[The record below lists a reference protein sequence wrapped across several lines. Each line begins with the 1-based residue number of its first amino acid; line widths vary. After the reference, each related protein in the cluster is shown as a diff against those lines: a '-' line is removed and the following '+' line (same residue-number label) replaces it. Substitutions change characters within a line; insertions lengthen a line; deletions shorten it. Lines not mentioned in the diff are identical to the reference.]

1 MLQPIAVDHNSNLD
15 SLIEALADA
24 QSIAIGFTQK
34 NATAENATPGETG
47 EKSVAEYNFPSHAN
61 LIKKL
66 EKIFEI
72 DLRDELAFFS
82 ATGKTGEIFEVPVA
96 ADQFAADRILLIGL
110 GDESNLAIRQA
121 GAALGRKGRGKAVMI
136 AAVCVA
142 NHSQL
147 KSFAISVQLGAYIW
161 TQKTGAIQ
169 EIPLFLF
176 ATDKPDVIESASTI
190 ASAVC
195 QTRDLIHTP
204 SNVKTP
210 LWLADE
216 AVKIARDSGLEIK
229 VLSGKELAQ
238 FSGLRA
244 VGNSSPNPGPRFV
257 EVSYHPRG
265 RKKSAGILPHVVIVG
280 KGITYDTGGVSLKRP
295 WEIMAPMKSDMAG
308 AAAALGAISAL
319 PYFQPQVQVTVLMML
334 AENALSGTSQR
345 PSDVITQYGGKTV
358 EVLDTDAEGRLVL
371 ADGLAYAVANLK
383 PDYLIDI
390 ATLTGA
396 ATLGVGRQYAAMY
409 TRNEKVA
416 KSFAD
421 AGERSGDRVWHMP
434 LVDDYKAA
442 LESPIADLSHVT
454 SKKKFSAGSI
464 TAALFLEHFVA
475 DHTWIHFDIAGA
487 GRSESDSGE
496 NPKGGNGF
504 GVRLL
509 IEWLTSLS

>member
-1 MLQPIAVDHNSNLD
+1 MLQPIAVDPNATPEA
-15 SLIEALADA
+15 LIDALADA

-34 NATAENATPGETG
+34 IGAGEDKKV
-47 EKSVAEYNFPSHAN
+47 EFNFPAHAN

-82 ATGKTGEIFEVPVA
+82 ATGKAGEIFEIPVA
-96 ADQFAADRILLIGL
+96 ADRIAADRILLIGL
-110 GDESNLAIRQA
+110 GDETNLALRQA
-121 GAALGRKGRGKAVMI
+121 GAALGRKGRGKAVTI
-136 AAVCVA
+136 AALCVSDHA
-142 NHSQL
+142 AL

-161 TQKTGAIQ
+161 TQKTGPAQ

-176 ATDKPDVIESASTI
+176 ATDKPEVIEDALTI
-190 ASAVC
+190 ANAIS

-204 SNVKTP
+204 ANIKTP
-210 LWLADE
+210 LWVADE
-216 AVKIARDSGLEIK
+216 AVKIADETGLEIK
-229 VLSGKELAQ
+229 VLSGKDLAE
-238 FSGLRA
+238 FGGLRA
-244 VGNSSPNPGPRFV
+244 VGNSSPKPGPRFV

-308 AAAALGAISAL
+308 AAAALGAISTL

-371 ADGLAYAVANLK
+371 ADGLAYAVKNLA

-396 ATLGVGRQYAAMY
+396 ATLGVGRQYGAMY
-409 TRNEKVA
+409 TRNDKVA
-416 KSFAD
+416 KSFAE

-434 LVDDYKAA
+434 LVDDYKEA

-454 SKKKFSAGSI
+454 SKKKFSAGSV

-475 DHTWIHFDIAGA
+475 DHTWVHFDIAGV

-496 NPKGGNGF
+496 NPKGG
-504 GVRLL
+504 
-509 IEWLTSLS
+509 T

>member
-238 FSGLRA
+238 FGGLRA

-265 RKKSAGILPHVVIVG
+265 RKKSAGTLPHVVIVG

-454 SKKKFSAGSI
+454 SKKKFSAGSV

>member
-1 MLQPIAVDHNSNLD
+1 MLQPIAVDPNATPEALTD
-15 SLIEALADA
+15 ALADA

-34 NATAENATPGETG
+34 IGAGEDKKV
-47 EKSVAEYNFPSHAN
+47 EFNFPAHAN

-66 EKIFEI
+66 EKTFEI

-82 ATGKTGEIFEVPVA
+82 ATGKAGEIFEIPVA
-96 ADQFAADRILLIGL
+96 ADRIAADRILLIGL
-110 GDESNLAIRQA
+110 GDETNLALRQA
-121 GAALGRKGRGKAVMI
+121 GAALGRKGRGKAVTI
-136 AAVCVA
+136 AALCVS
-142 NHSQL
+142 NHTAL

-161 TQKTGAIQ
+161 TQKTGPAQ

-176 ATDKPDVIESASTI
+176 ATDKPEVIEDASVI
-190 ASAVC
+190 ANAIS

-204 SNVKTP
+204 ANIKTP

-216 AVKIARDSGLEIK
+216 AVKIADENGLEIK
-229 VLSGKELAQ
+229 VLSGKDLAE
-238 FSGLRA
+238 FGGLRA
-244 VGNSSPNPGPRFV
+244 VGNSSPKPGPRFV

-308 AAAALGAISAL
+308 AAAALGAISTL

-371 ADGLAYAVANLK
+371 ADGLAYAVKNLA

-396 ATLGVGRQYAAMY
+396 ATLGVGRQYGAMY
-409 TRNEKVA
+409 TRDDKVA
-416 KSFAD
+416 KSFAE

-434 LVDDYKAA
+434 LVDDYKEA

-454 SKKKFSAGSI
+454 SKKKFSAGSV

-475 DHTWIHFDIAGA
+475 DHTWVHFDIAGV

-496 NPKGGNGF
+496 NPKGGTGF

>member
-121 GAALGRKGRGKAVMI
+121 GATLGRKGRGKAVMI

-238 FSGLRA
+238 FGGLRA

-265 RKKSAGILPHVVIVG
+265 RKKSAGTLPHVVIVG

>member
-1 MLQPIAVDHNSNLD
+1 MLQPIAVDPNSNLGALTD
-15 SLIEALADA
+15 ALADA
-24 QSIAIGFTQK
+24 QSIAIGFTQR
-34 NATAENATPGETG
+34 TDDGEG
-47 EKSVAEYNFPSHAN
+47 KKVEFNFPAHGA
-61 LIKKL
+61 LIAKL

-96 ADQFAADRILLIGL
+96 SDEFTADRILLIGL
-110 GDESNLAIRQA
+110 GDETNLAIRQA
-121 GAALGRKGRGKAVMI
+121 GAALGRKGRGKAVTI
-136 AAVCVA
+136 AALCA
-142 NHSQL
+142 SNYSQL
-147 KSFAISVQLGAYIW
+147 KLFAISVQLGAYIW
-161 TQKTGAIQ
+161 TQKTGPAQ

-176 ATDKPDVIESASTI
+176 ATDNPEVIEAASVI
-190 ASAVC
+190 ANAMT

-204 SNVKTP
+204 ANIKTP

-216 AVKIARDSGLEIK
+216 AVKIASETGLEVK
-229 VLSGKELAQ
+229 VLSGKDLAE
-238 FSGLRA
+238 FGGLRA
-244 VGNSSPNPGPRFV
+244 VGNSSPKPGPRFV
-257 EVSYHPRG
+257 EIAYHPRG
-265 RKKSAGILPHVVIVG
+265 KKKSSGILPHVVIVG

-319 PYFQPQVQVTVLMML
+319 PYFQPQVRVTVLMML

-371 ADGLAYAVANLK
+371 ADGLAYAVKNLE

-396 ATLGVGRQYAAMY
+396 ATLGLGRQYGAMY
-409 TRNEKVA
+409 TRNQKVA

-434 LVDDYKAA
+434 LVDDYQAA

-454 SKKKFSAGSI
+454 GKKKFSAGSV

-475 DHTWIHFDIAGA
+475 DHTWVHFDIAGV

-496 NPKGGNGF
+496 NPKGGTGF

>member
-1 MLQPIAVDHNSNLD
+1 MLQPIAVDPNATPEALTD
-15 SLIEALADA
+15 ALADA

-34 NATAENATPGETG
+34 IGAGEDKKV
-47 EKSVAEYNFPSHAN
+47 EFNFPAHAN

-66 EKIFEI
+66 EKTFEI

-82 ATGKTGEIFEVPVA
+82 ATGKAGEIFEIPVV
-96 ADQFAADRILLIGL
+96 ADRFAADRILLIGL
-110 GDESNLAIRQA
+110 GDDTNLAVRQS
-121 GAALGRKGRGKAVMI
+121 GAALGRKGRGKAVTI
-136 AAVCVA
+136 AALCVS
-142 NHSQL
+142 NHTAL

-161 TQKTGAIQ
+161 TQKTGPAQ

-176 ATDKPDVIESASTI
+176 ATDKPEVIEDASVI
-190 ASAVC
+190 ANAIS

-204 SNVKTP
+204 ANIKTP

-216 AVKIARDSGLEIK
+216 AVKIADETGLEIK
-229 VLSGKELAQ
+229 VLSGKDLAE
-238 FSGLRA
+238 FGGLRA
-244 VGNSSPNPGPRFV
+244 VGNSSPKPGPRFV
-257 EVSYHPRG
+257 EVSYHPRS

-308 AAAALGAISAL
+308 AAAALGAISTL

-371 ADGLAYAVANLK
+371 ADGLAYAVKNLA

-396 ATLGVGRQYAAMY
+396 ATLGVGRQYGAMY
-409 TRNEKVA
+409 TRNDKVA
-416 KSFAD
+416 KSFAE

-434 LVDDYKAA
+434 LVDDYKEA

-454 SKKKFSAGSI
+454 SKKKFSAGSV

-475 DHTWIHFDIAGA
+475 DHTWVHFDIAGV

-496 NPKGGNGF
+496 NPKGGTGF

>member
-1 MLQPIAVDHNSNLD
+1 MLQPIAVDPNATPEA
-15 SLIEALADA
+15 LIDALADA

-34 NATAENATPGETG
+34 IGAGEDKKV
-47 EKSVAEYNFPSHAN
+47 EFNFPAHAN

-82 ATGKTGEIFEVPVA
+82 ATGKAGEIFEIPVA
-96 ADQFAADRILLIGL
+96 ADRIAADRILLIGL
-110 GDESNLAIRQA
+110 GDETNLALRQA
-121 GAALGRKGRGKAVMI
+121 GAALGRKGRGKAVTI
-136 AAVCVA
+136 AALCVS
-142 NHSQL
+142 NHTAL

-161 TQKTGAIQ
+161 TQKTGPAQ

-176 ATDKPDVIESASTI
+176 ATDKPEVIEDASVI
-190 ASAVC
+190 ANAIS

-204 SNVKTP
+204 ANIKTP

-216 AVKIARDSGLEIK
+216 AVKIADENGLEIK
-229 VLSGKELAQ
+229 VLSGKDLAE
-238 FSGLRA
+238 FGGLRA
-244 VGNSSPNPGPRFV
+244 VGNSSPKPGPRFV

-308 AAAALGAISAL
+308 AAAALGAISTL

-371 ADGLAYAVANLK
+371 ADGLAYAVKNLA

-396 ATLGVGRQYAAMY
+396 ATLGVGRQYGAMY
-409 TRNEKVA
+409 TRDDKVA
-416 KSFAD
+416 KSVAE
-421 AGERSGDRVWHMP
+421 AGEWEYSRTPRVCSRQ
-434 LVDDYKAA
+434 DTTRYR
-442 LESPIADLSHVT
+442 LE
-454 SKKKFSAGSI
+454 
-464 TAALFLEHFVA
+464 
-475 DHTWIHFDIAGA
+475 
-487 GRSESDSGE
+487 
-496 NPKGGNGF
+496 
-504 GVRLL
+504 
-509 IEWLTSLS
+509 

>member
-1 MLQPIAVDHNSNLD
+1 VLQPIAVDHNSNLD

-176 ATDKPDVIESASTI
+176 VTDKPDVIESASTI

-238 FSGLRA
+238 FGGLRA

-265 RKKSAGILPHVVIVG
+265 RKKSAGTLPHVVIVG

>member
-1 MLQPIAVDHNSNLD
+1 MLQPIAVDPNSNLGALTD
-15 SLIEALADA
+15 ALADA
-24 QSIAIGFTQK
+24 QSIAIGFTQR
-34 NATAENATPGETG
+34 TDDGEG
-47 EKSVAEYNFPSHAN
+47 KKVEFNFPAHSA
-61 LIKKL
+61 LIAKL

-96 ADQFAADRILLIGL
+96 SDEFTADRILLIGL
-110 GDESNLAIRQA
+110 GDETNLAIRQA
-121 GAALGRKGRGKAVMI
+121 GAALGRKGRGKAVTI
-136 AAVCVA
+136 AALCA
-142 NHSQL
+142 SNYSQL
-147 KSFAISVQLGAYIW
+147 KLFAISVQLGAYIW
-161 TQKTGAIQ
+161 TQKTGPAQ

-176 ATDKPDVIESASTI
+176 ATDNPEVIEAASVI
-190 ASAVC
+190 ANAMT

-204 SNVKTP
+204 ANIKTP

-216 AVKIARDSGLEIK
+216 AVKIASETGLEVK
-229 VLSGKELAQ
+229 VLSGKDLAE
-238 FSGLRA
+238 FGGLRA
-244 VGNSSPNPGPRFV
+244 VGNSSPKPGPRFV
-257 EVSYHPRG
+257 EIAYHPRG
-265 RKKSAGILPHVVIVG
+265 KKKSSGILPHVVIVG

-319 PYFQPQVQVTVLMML
+319 PYFQPQVRVTVLMML

-371 ADGLAYAVANLK
+371 ADGLAYAVKNLE

-396 ATLGVGRQYAAMY
+396 ATLGLGRQYGAMY
-409 TRNEKVA
+409 TRNQKVA

-434 LVDDYKAA
+434 LVDDYQAA

-454 SKKKFSAGSI
+454 GKKKFSAGSV

-475 DHTWIHFDIAGA
+475 DHTWVHFDIAGV

-496 NPKGGNGF
+496 NPKGGTGF